1 MFADVIVDIQ
11 HEKLDKIFQY
21 RIPASMEDRLE
32 PGMEVLVPFGKG
44 NRQIKGYVTGI
55 SETCDYDLS
64 KVKEIIEIPER
75 GMEIEAKLV
84 ALAAW
89 MKANYGG
96 TMIQSLK
103 TVLPIKQKENAKVK
117 KRLRL
122 LLDEETGKRQL
133 HYYLE
138 KNQKARARLMAALL
152 DDPLLEYELVTKK
165 LNITMPVIRALEEQG
180 VLAVETEQVFRTP
193 VKQTEQKAQEITY
206 TPEQQNVIECFRQD
220 YTEGLR
226 KTYLIHG
233 VTGSGK
239 TEVYMEMIRTVVDQG
254 KQAIVLIPEIALT
267 YQTVMRFY
275 RRFGNR
281 VAIMN
286 SRLSAGERYD
296 QMMRAK
302 AGQVDVMIGP
312 RSALFTP
319 FPDLG
324 LIVIDEEHE
333 PTYKSE
339 QTPRYHARET
349 AIRRAETEGASVVL
363 GSATPSMEA
372 MYRARRGEYV
382 LFEMKNR
389 SRMQQ
394 MAEVYTVDMREEL
407 KNGNR
412 SILSTKLKELME
424 DRLEKGEQIMLF
436 LNRRGYSGF
445 ISCRECGHVVKC
457 PHCDVSLS
465 VHRDGKMRCH
475 YCGYEQPKITVCPEC
490 GSRYIGE
497 FRAGTQQIEDMVRE
511 TFPQA
516 RVLRM
521 DMDTTRQK
529 DAHEK
534 ILSAFANEEADVL
547 VGTQMI
553 VKGHDFPN
561 VTLVG
566 VLAADMSL
574 YTGDYRSG
582 ERTFQLLT
590 QAAGRAGRGERPGEA
605 VIQTYDPSH
614 YAIETAAKQDYK
626 AFYEE
631 EIRYRELMGYPPTE
645 QLLAVFVSGED
656 EALLEKGCHYLREY
670 ILRVIRHLAG
680 AGSMKDGSPDVQTDR
695 TGAYAAG
702 VIGPASPGIDKIKD
716 VYRRVIYVKA
726 ERYDILV
733 GIKDRVEKYIEINS
747 GFDRMRI
754 QFDFNPM

>member
-631 EIRYRELMGYPPTE
+631 EIRYRELMGYPPAE

-656 EALLEKGCHYLREY
+656 EALLEKGCHYLKEY
-670 ILRVIRHLAG
+670 ILRVIRHLSG
-680 AGSMKDGSPDVQTDR
+680 AGSIKGGSPDVQTDR

>member
-1 MFADVIVDIQ
+1 MFADVIIDIQ

-21 RIPASMEDRLE
+21 RIPEEIEDKLS
-32 PGMEVLVPFGKG
+32 PGMEVVVPFGNG
-44 NRQIKGYVTGI
+44 NREIKGYVTGI
-55 SETCDYDLS
+55 SETCGYDLS
-64 KVKEIIEIPER
+64 KVKEIISISEQ
-75 GMEIEAKLV
+75 GVEIEARLI

-89 MKANYGG
+89 MKENYGG
-96 TMIQSLK
+96 TMIQALK
-103 TVLPIKQKENAKVK
+103 TVLPIKQKEKAKIK

-122 LLDEETGKRQL
+122 LLDQETGERQL
-133 HYYLE
+133 HFYLE

-152 DDPLLEYELVTKK
+152 DDPVLEYELVTKK

-180 VLAVETEQVFRTP
+180 VLEMESEQVFRDP
-193 VKQTEQKAQEITY
+193 VKKSEQKEEKITF
-206 TPEQQNVIECFRQD
+206 TPEQHYIIEEFRKD
-220 YTEGLR
+220 YLTGLR

-239 TEVYMEMIRTVVDQG
+239 TEVYMEMIHTVVEQG

-275 RRFGNR
+275 RKFGGR
-281 VAIMN
+281 VSIMN

-302 AGQVDVMIGP
+302 ERKIDVMIGP

-333 PTYKSE
+333 STYKSE

-349 AIRRAETEGASVVL
+349 AIRRAQMEGAGVVL
-363 GSATPSMEA
+363 GSATPSLEA
-372 MYRARRGEYV
+372 MYRARLGEYV

-407 KNGNR
+407 KSGNR
-412 SILSTKLKELME
+412 SILSRKLQELIQ
-424 DRLEKGEQIMLF
+424 DRLERGGQIMLF

-445 ISCRECGHVVKC
+445 VSCRECGHVIKC

-465 VHRDGKMRCH
+465 VHRDGRMRCH
-475 YCGYEQPKITVCPEC
+475 YCGYEQPRITVCPEC
-490 GSRYIGE
+490 GSHYIGE
-497 FRAGTQQIEDMVRE
+497 FRAGTQQIEDIVKE
-511 TFPQA
+511 QFPGV

-521 DMDTTRQK
+521 DMDTTRSK

-582 ERTFQLLT
+582 ERTFQLLA
-590 QAAGRAGRGERPGEA
+590 QAVGRAGRGKQPGEA
-605 VIQTYDPSH
+605 VIQTYDPGH
-614 YAIETAAKQDYK
+614 YAIETAAAQDYE

-631 EIRYRELMGYPPTE
+631 EIRYRELMGYPPAE
-645 QLLAVFVSGED
+645 ELLAVLISGED
-656 EALLEKGCHYLREY
+656 EALLEKGCHYLKEY
-670 ILRVIRHLAG
+670 ILRLT
-680 AGSMKDGSPDVQTDR
+680 PR
-695 TGAYAAG
+695 TGARTVR

-716 VYRRVIYVKA
+716 IYRRVIYIKT
-726 ERYDILV
+726 EQYGTLV
-733 GIKDRVEKYIEINS
+733 GIKDRIERYIEINP

>member
-21 RIPASMEDRLE
+21 RIPESLEGRLE
-32 PGMEVLVPFGKG
+32 PGMGVIVPFGKG
-44 NRQIKGYVTGI
+44 NRRIRGYVTGI
-55 SETCDYDLS
+55 SRTCDYDLS
-64 KVKEIIEIPER
+64 KVKDIIEIPESAV
-75 GMEIEAKLV
+75 EIEAKLV

-89 MKANYGG
+89 MKSNYGG
-96 TMIQSLK
+96 TMIQALK
-103 TVLPIKQKENAKVK
+103 TVLPIKHKEKAKVK
-117 KRLRL
+117 KTLRL
-122 LLDEETGKRQL
+122 LLDKETGKRQL

-152 DDPLLEYELVTKK
+152 DDPVLEYDLVTKK

-180 VLAVETEQVFRTP
+180 VLRVETEQVFRNP
-193 VKQTEQKAQEITY
+193 VRQTGNHEKKIVY
-206 TPEQQNVIECFRQD
+206 TPEQQYVIGRFRKD
-220 YTEGLR
+220 YMQGIR
-226 KTYLIHG
+226 NTYLIHG

-239 TEVYMEMIRTVVDQG
+239 TEVYMEMIRTVVDHG
-254 KQAIVLIPEIALT
+254 RQAIVLIPEIALT

-275 RRFGNR
+275 RKFGDR
-281 VAIMN
+281 VSVMN

-302 AGQVDVMIGP
+302 SGQVDVMIGP

-324 LIVIDEEHE
+324 LIVIDEEHD
-333 PTYKSE
+333 TAYKSE

-349 AIRRAETEGASVVL
+349 AIQRAETEDASVVL

-372 MYRARRGEYV
+372 MYRARSGEYV
-382 LFEMKNR
+382 LLEMRNR

-394 MAEVYTVDMREEL
+394 MADVYIADMREEL

-412 SILSTKLKELME
+412 SILSGRLRELME
-424 DRLEKGEQIMLF
+424 DRLKKGEQIMLF

-445 ISCRECGHVVKC
+445 ISCRECGHVIKC

-475 YCGYEQPKITVCPEC
+475 YCGYEQPKVTVCPEC

-497 FRAGTQQIEDMVRE
+497 FRAGTQQIEDLVRE

-590 QAAGRAGRGERPGEA
+590 QAEGRAGRGDRPGEA

-614 YAIETAAKQDYK
+614 YAIRA
-626 AFYEE
+626 
-631 EIRYRELMGYPPTE
+631 G
-645 QLLAVFVSGED
+645 
-656 EALLEKGCHYLREY
+656 LR
-670 ILRVIRHLAG
+670 
-680 AGSMKDGSPDVQTDR
+680 
-695 TGAYAAG
+695 
-702 VIGPASPGIDKIKD
+702 
-716 VYRRVIYVKA
+716 
-726 ERYDILV
+726 
-733 GIKDRVEKYIEINS
+733 
-747 GFDRMRI
+747 GFL
-754 QFDFNPM
+754 